1 MTMPL
6 LSRLHRF
13 RAAATPLALGFALL
27 AAPAVA
33 SAQSSTVTLLE
44 YRATVP
50 AGWTTRA
57 AASTMR
63 LAEFIVPSA
72 GGKDT
77 AEVVVYY
84 FGPGQGGGIEANLAR
99 WKSQFSDPAGKPV
112 YEKVTRDSSGASP
125 LTIAEYRGS
134 YARGIGA
141 GSAPG
146 AARPNTTLIAAV
158 AETPRGTLFFQ
169 LFGPSRA
176 VDAARGAYLTFVR
189 GLK

>member
-1 MTMPL
+1 MPL
-6 LSRLHRF
+6 MSLLRQLRG
-13 RAAATPLALGFALL
+13 AAAPLALGFALL
-27 AAPAVA
+27 VAPAA
-33 SAQSSTVTLLE
+33 ARAQSPTVTLLE
-44 YRATVP
+44 YLATVP
-50 AGWTTRA
+50 AGWTARS
-57 AASTMR
+57 AASAMR
-63 LAEFIVPSA
+63 LAEFLAPSR

-84 FGPGQGGGIEANLAR
+84 FGPGQGGGIDANLAR
-99 WKSQFSDPAGKPV
+99 WKGQFSDPAGKPV
-112 YEKVTRDSSGASP
+112 YEKVTRDSSGAWP
-125 LTIAEYRGS
+125 LTIAEYRGT

-169 LFGPSRA
+169 LFGPAKA
-176 VDAARGAYLTFVR
+176 VDAARSSYLAFVR

>member
-1 MTMPL
+1 MPL
-6 LSRLHRF
+6 MSRLCLFR
-13 RAAATPLALGFALL
+13 RAAAPLAFGFALL
-27 AAPAVA
+27 VAPAVA
-33 SAQSSTVTLLE
+33 SAQSPTVTLLE

-50 AGWTTRA
+50 AGWTARS
-57 AASTMR
+57 AASAMR
-63 LAEFIVPSA
+63 LAEFIVPSR

-84 FGPGQGGGIEANLAR
+84 FGPGQGGGIDANLAR
-99 WKSQFSDPAGKPV
+99 WKSQFSDPTGKPV

-125 LTIAEYRGS
+125 LTIAEYRGT

-158 AETPRGTLFFQ
+158 VGTPRGTLFYQ
-169 LFGPSRA
+169 LFGPAAA
-176 VDAARGAYLTFVR
+176 VEAARSAYLGFVR